1 MKPVTTFLNILWH
14 PFTVWCVTYEK
25 FANYINM
32 IIKDVKQREGSRRPL
47 PLMTCSPAGGV
58 GRGRGCR
65 DEGYL
70 PAEALIDQTFCTLH
84 RLQTPSPA
92 LGQLGWVGGGYVRG
106 RRTVPKLSSSPLYH
120 PYRVCTHT
128 PHLCSES
135 TSCWSADLQLITI
148 KAQINCSLLNW
159 ILILPGSV
167 LERLVFIF

>member
-1 MKPVTTFLNILWH
+1 
-14 PFTVWCVTYEK
+14 
-25 FANYINM
+25 M
-32 IIKDVKQREGSRRPL
+32 IIKDIKQREGSWRPL

-120 PYRVCTHT
+120 PLLCLHTHT
-128 PHLCSES
+128 PNETQRL
-135 TSCWSADLQLITI
+135 DVVV
-148 KAQINCSLLNW
+148 SLLWVNLLLISWPPVDQLTSSWSPLKSWSIAAW

-167 LERLVFIF
+167 MERLIFIF

>member
-32 IIKDVKQREGSRRPL
+32 IIKDIKQREGSRRPL

-106 RRTVPKLSSSPLYH
+106 RRTVPTLSSSPLYH
-120 PYRVCTHT
+120 SYRVCTHT
-128 PHLCSES
+128 PNE
-135 TSCWSADLQLITI
+135 TQRVDVVV
-148 KAQINCSLLNW
+148 SLLWVNLL
-159 ILILPGSV
+159 LISWPPVDQLTSSWSPLKPRS
-167 LERLVFIF
+167 IAAC

>member
-32 IIKDVKQREGSRRPL
+32 IIKDIKQREGSRRPL

-106 RRTVPKLSSSPLYH
+106 RTVPKLSSSPLYH

-128 PHLCSES
+128 PNE
-135 TSCWSADLQLITI
+135 TQRVDVVV
-148 KAQINCSLLNW
+148 SLLWVNLL
-159 ILILPGSV
+159 LISWPPVDQLTPSWSPLKPRSIAAG
-167 LERLVFIF
+167 